1 MLRARAPAVG
11 RSGSNPEAPVTLDTE
26 IELSAREHPARAQVS
41 GVGFEKRKTRPRPCV
56 GREASPALVLRREHS
71 RRRTAR
77 TLETERR
84 ESREERKDA
93 PLTRAL
99 RSHQLWLT
107 LTYFA
112 LLILMARGLAG

>member
-1 MLRARAPAVG
+1 MLSASAAAVD
-11 RSGSNPEAPVTLDTE
+11 RSGSKPEAPVTLDTE
-26 IELSAREHPARAQVS
+26 IELIARERPARAQVS
-41 GVGFEKRKTRPRPCV
+41 GVGFEKRKTRPRSCV
-56 GREASPALVLRREHS
+56 GRAASPALMLGTEHS
-71 RRRTAR
+71 RRRAAR
-77 TLETERR
+77 TPETER
-84 ESREERKDA
+84 REERKDA

>member
-1 MLRARAPAVG
+1 MPISDSDRGDRK
-11 RSGSNPEAPVTLDTE
+11 PEAPVTPDTE
-26 IELSAREHPARAQVS
+26 ITPITVELPPRTQVS
-41 GVGFEKRKTRPRPCV
+41 GVGREKRKKGQSSRLERAPSPRPGHETDESKPI
-56 GREASPALVLRREHS
+56 GRTSGPGKPEE
-71 RRRTAR
+71 TAR
-77 TLETERR
+77 
-84 ESREERKDA
+84 RKDA

>member
-1 MLRARAPAVG
+1 MLSAKPIPDSAERGSWRTEAAVT
-11 RSGSNPEAPVTLDTE
+11 PDTE
-26 IELSAREHPARAQVS
+26 TAAIAVELPARAQVS
-41 GVGFEKRKTRPRPCV
+41 GIGCEKRKTRRSPRSGRTPSPCP
-56 GREASPALVLRREHS
+56 GPEKPESIERRRED
-71 RRRTAR
+71 T
-77 TLETERR
+77 
-84 ESREERKDA
+84 